1 MRHQYFK
8 QAMETMESNFV
19 FKLKTFDRQSVIDDI
34 DYLIRQ
40 LKITKEGISG
50 APTTNYES
58 KRHAAEW
65 LFIDSQK
72 LDNIIKTLTKG
83 GYDIDYNRR
92 THYKNHRR
100 LRPSMG
106 NQSTL

>member
-1 MRHQYFK
+1 
-8 QAMETMESNFV
+8 METMESNFV
-19 FKLKTFDRQSVIDDI
+19 YKIKTFDRQAVIDDI

-50 APTTNYES
+50 VLTSNYKC

-65 LFIDSQK
+65 LFMDSQK

-83 GYDIDYNRR
+83 GYDND
-92 THYKNHRR
+92 
-100 LRPSMG
+100 
-106 NQSTL
+106 

>member
-1 MRHQYFK
+1 MGNNYFK
-8 QAMETMESNFV
+8 MSIDAMKETEDYKV
-19 FKLKTFDRQSVIDDI
+19 TTFDRQAVIGDI
-34 DYLIRQ
+34 DILIRQ

-83 GYDIDYNRR
+83 GYDND
-92 THYKNHRR
+92 
-100 LRPSMG
+100 
-106 NQSTL
+106 